1 MNFCMNGT
9 AAITFR
15 SSVFH
20 RTPLNQ
26 HRNLETSNPERILI
40 TSCLAVAT
48 FAMQGCSFDAND
60 FSGRWEDPYVGVN
73 SFGSIGFDPTKDT
86 DSVQTLELV
95 ADAAG
100 RLRGSIAWREDRG
113 CDFEL
118 KVVSGDSEDV
128 IGLAD
133 FADGSFALVE
143 TEESGTLVGRIL
155 PGGRVELLR
164 TQPGDQPV
172 VTASTLE
179 RIDD

>member
-1 MNFCMNGT
+1 MSN
-9 AAITFR
+9 
-15 SSVFH
+15 SH
-20 RTPLNQ
+20 RM
-26 HRNLETSNPERILI
+26 LI
-40 TSCLAVAT
+40 TSFLAAGTLV
-48 FAMQGCSFDAND
+48 MQGCSFDAND
-60 FSGRWEDPYVGVN
+60 FTGRWEGPYVGVN

-86 DSVQTLELV
+86 DSIQTLELV

-100 RLRGSIAWREDRG
+100 RLQGSIAWREDRG
-113 CDFEL
+113 YDSES

-133 FADGSFALVE
+133 LADGSFVLVE